1 MTETTVQP
9 QADVDRPDP
18 QRMEKIVSL
27 CKRRGF
33 VFPTSEI
40 YGGVG
45 STWDFG
51 PLGVELERNI
61 KEAWWKDIVHR
72 RPDVVGL
79 DSAILMATDV
89 WRASGHLQHF
99 IDPLVEC
106 KRCHH
111 RFRADEI
118 GDRCPDCGGEL
129 TEARQFNTM
138 FKTFVGPVEEEAAV
152 AYLRPET
159 AQGIFVNFRLV
170 QQAARLK
177 LPFGIAQIGKAFR
190 NEITTGNF
198 LFRVREF
205 EQMELEYFV
214 YPGTDEAWHAR
225 WIEER
230 HRWYLKY
237 GLRPENLRL
246 YPHPKEKLSHYSKAT
261 TDIMYRFPFG
271 WGELEGIANRTDYD
285 LRRHS
290 EYSGKD
296 LSYYDEETKEHV
308 VPYVIEPSAGVGRIF
323 LALIADA
330 YDEEPDK
337 GGVRTVLH
345 LHPALAPVK
354 AAVFPLLRNDE
365 RLVALAKE
373 VFEGLLDEFVVQ
385 YDETGAIG
393 RRYRRQDEIGTPFCI
408 TIDHQSLEDR
418 TVTVRERDSMAQER
432 VAISELVA
440 YIGPRVRF
448 PK

>member
-1 MTETTVQP
+1 
-9 QADVDRPDP
+9 
-18 QRMEKIVSL
+18 MEKIVSL

-33 VFPTSEI
+33 VFPNSEI
-40 YGGVG
+40 YSGFG

-61 KEAWWKDIVHR
+61 TAAWWREIVHR
-72 RPDVVGL
+72 REDVVGL
-79 DSAILMATDV
+79 DSAILMAPVV
-89 WRASGHLQHF
+89 WRASGHLEHF
-99 IDPLVEC
+99 TDPLVEC

-118 GDRCPDCGGEL
+118 GARCPDCGGEL

-138 FKTFVGPVEEEAAV
+138 FKTFVGPVEEEATV

-159 AQGIFVNFRLV
+159 CQGIFVNFKLV
-170 QQAARLK
+170 QQAARKK

-198 LFRVREF
+198 LFRLRELQ
-205 EQMELEYFV
+205 QMELEYFV
-214 YPGTDEAWHAR
+214 YPGTDEEWHAR

-230 HRWYLKY
+230 RCWHLKL

-285 LRRHS
+285 LRQHS
-290 EYSGKD
+290 SYSGRD
-296 LSYYDEETKEHV
+296 LEYFDEETKEHV
-308 VPYVIEPSAGVGRIF
+308 VPYVIEPSVGVDRTF
-323 LALIADA
+323 LALVCDA

-365 RLVALAKE
+365 RLVNLARE
-373 VFEGLLDEFVVQ
+373 VFAALREEDHVVQ

-408 TIDHQSLEDR
+408 TIDHQSLEDG

-432 VAISELVA
+432 LASTELTA
-440 YIGPRVRF
+440 YLWPRVRF